1 MSYLKLFYEPVYSAL
16 ENNPEVFLSVICNV
30 CSSTNRINIKDK
42 EEYFVYLEFLSH
54 FDTQHSEVEME
65 QDRKE
70 ITKNEIQAE
79 EKFLNEVYLM
89 QGRHRNFSEFKNQFN
104 ELFKD
109 EKDIKRYL

>member
-16 ENNPEVFLSVICNV
+16 ENNPKVFLPAICNV
-30 CSSTNRINIKDK
+30 CSSTNRVNIKDK

-54 FDTQHSEVEME
+54 FDTQHSEVEMG

-70 ITKNEIQAE
+70 ITKNETQAE

-104 ELFKD
+104 ELFKN
-109 EKDIKRYL
+109 EENIERYL